1 MPQDYYQILGV
12 ERAASSDEI
21 KRAFRRL
28 AKEYH
33 PDAHQGDKKEAE
45 RKFRKIAEAY
55 EVLSD
60 PEKRAQYDRFGHAG
74 PAQGFDFAPG
84 DFHRTRE
91 AFGEFFG
98 GRGFEDLFS
107 MFFGEGIRRE
117 RAGRAQRGEDLEY
130 RVRIT
135 LEDAA
140 FGAKLRAT
148 AARYVSCDRCGG
160 SGLSKGTKLKI
171 CPSCKGQGRI
181 EYRQTSMFG
190 TFVNVR
196 GCPECGGAGELAES
210 PCSVCGGGGRVREK
224 REIVI
229 EVPAGVEDGARLR
242 LAGQGNA
249 GQAGGPPGD
258 LHVTVE
264 IQPHPVFKRRGQDLE
279 VELPVHYGTLVLG
292 ATVKVPTLE
301 GEAELKI
308 PAGTD
313 PDAVLTVPGQGL
325 PRGRRRG
332 DLKVRLKIVVPR
344 KLTRQQKR
352 LLEELTGSLPPLTF
366 GSSTPGEGRGSG

>member
-1 MPQDYYQILGV
+1 MPQDYYGVLGV
-12 ERAASSDEI
+12 ERTASADEI

-45 RKFRKIAEAY
+45 RKFRRIAEAY

-60 PEKRAQYDRFGHAG
+60 PQKRAQYDRYGHVG
-74 PAQGFDFAPG
+74 PEQEIDFG
-84 DFHRTRE
+84 DFRRTRE

-98 GRGFEDLFS
+98 SRGFEDLFS
-107 MFFGEGIRRE
+107 VFFGEGVRTRE

-148 AARYVSCDRCGG
+148 AARFASCDRCGG
-160 SGLSKGTKLKI
+160 SGLDKGTKLKV
-171 CPSCKGQGRI
+171 CPSCKGRGQI
-181 EYRQTSMFG
+181 EYRQASMFG
-190 TFVNVR
+190 MFVNVR
-196 GCPECGGAGELAES
+196 TCPECGGAGELAES
-210 PCSVCGGGGRVREK
+210 PCSGCGGDGRVREK
-224 REIVI
+224 AEITI
-229 EVPAGVEDGARLR
+229 EVPPGIEDGARLR

-249 GQAGGPPGD
+249 GAAGGPPGD
-258 LHVTVE
+258 LYVTVE

-279 VELPVHYGTLVLG
+279 VELPVHYGQLVLG
-292 ATVKVPTLE
+292 ATVRVPTLE
-301 GEAELKI
+301 GEAELKV

-313 PDAVLTVPGQGL
+313 PDTVLTVPGQGL

-332 DLKVRLKIVVPR
+332 DLKVRLKIVVPK
-344 KLTRQQKR
+344 KLTRQQRK
-352 LLEELTGSLPPLTF
+352 LLDEFTNSLPPTE
-366 GSSTPGEGRGSG
+366 PAR

>member
-1 MPQDYYQILGV
+1 MPQDYYQTLGV
-12 ERAASSDEI
+12 ERGASPEEI

-28 AKEYH
+28 AKEHH

-45 RKFRKIAEAY
+45 RKFRKVAEAY
-55 EVLSD
+55 EILSD
-60 PEKRAQYDRFGHAG
+60 PDKRAQYDRFGHAG
-74 PAQGFDFAPG
+74 PSQEFDFGPG
-84 DFHRTRE
+84 DFRRTRQ

-98 GRGFEDLFS
+98 PRGFEDIFS
-107 MFFGEGIRRE
+107 MFFGEGARRG
-117 RAGRAQRGEDLEY
+117 RVGRAQRGEDLEY
-130 RVRIT
+130 RVRLS

-148 AARYVSCDRCGG
+148 VARHLSCDRCGG
-160 SGLSKGTKLKI
+160 SGLAKGAKLKT

-196 GCPECGGAGELAES
+196 GCSECGGAGELPES
-210 PCSVCGGGGRVREK
+210 PCQGCGGQGRVREK
-224 REIVI
+224 AEIVI

-242 LAGQGNA
+242 LSGQGNA
-249 GQAGGPPGD
+249 GLAGGPPGD
-258 LHVTVE
+258 LYVTVE
-264 IQPHPVFKRRGQDLE
+264 IQPHPVFRRRGQDLE

-292 ATVKVPTLE
+292 ATVRVPTLD
-301 GEAELKI
+301 GDQELKI

-313 PDAVLTVPGQGL
+313 PDAVLTVPGHGL

-332 DLKVRLKIVVPR
+332 DLKVRLKVVVPR
-344 KLTRQQKR
+344 KLSRQQKK
-352 LLEELTGSLPPLTF
+352 LLDEFTNSLPPG
-366 GSSTPGEGRGSG
+366 GSPPGTAHT